1 MLGTIIWGIVG
12 GAIIGILGRL
22 LLPGKQNISMLM
34 TVVAGILAATLG
46 GIIADWL
53 GVGDT
58 KGIDWWRHAI
68 QLALAIFFVWL
79 VARFMGRRGPT
90 GTTGAVARP
99 R

>member
-12 GAIIGILGRL
+12 GAIVGVLGRL
-22 LLPGKQNISMLM
+22 LLPGRQNISMLM

-58 KGIDWWRHAI
+58 RGIDWWRHAI
-68 QLALAIFFVWL
+68 QLGLAILFVWL
-79 VARFMGRRGPT
+79 VARMGRRPTT
-90 GTTGAVARP
+90 GTVARP